1 MPQVRV
7 QDALRLAQ
15 QHRDAGR
22 FHEAETIYR
31 APRTLSISIPNLR
44 LIYNPRAPATFLLK
58 SHKRFGSSEA
68 TE

>member
-1 MPQVRV
+1 VRV

-22 FHEAETIYR
+22 FREVE
-31 APRTLSISIPNLR
+31 PNRR